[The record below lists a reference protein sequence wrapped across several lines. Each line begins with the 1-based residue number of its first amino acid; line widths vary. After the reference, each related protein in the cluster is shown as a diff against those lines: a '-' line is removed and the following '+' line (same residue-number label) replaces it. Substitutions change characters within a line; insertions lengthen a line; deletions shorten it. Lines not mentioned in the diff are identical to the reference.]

1 MAGVHAA
8 AARAAGRLARFSLV
22 VGTLLVGHT
31 ACQVSAQ
38 PTPSMRAPGED
49 VVVVAIVVEITPG
62 KPGAPT
68 ERVRVEKRHASTTVR
83 AERVDDAGKVTQ
95 AQEAPIPASDF
106 QSVWDIVERE
116 DLKTFRPQETGG
128 RVFDFGERRLR
139 LEWQSNRDATPTV
152 HEVVWIKPLANERKI
167 ARLITRLTEL
177 AQRHAPR
184 VPLAYFR

>member
-1 MAGVHAA
+1 MAGVQAA
-8 AARAAGRLARFSLV
+8 TARAAGRLARWSLV

-38 PTPSMRAPGED
+38 QARSMSAPGDD
-49 VVVVAIVVEITPG
+49 VVLAAIVVEITPG

-68 ERVRVEKRHASTTVR
+68 ERVRVEKRNASTTLR
-83 AERVDDAGKVTQ
+83 AERVDGSGTVSQ
-95 AQEAPIPASDF
+95 QQEAPIPASDF
-106 QSVWDIVERE
+106 QSAWEIVERE
-116 DLKTFRPQETGG
+116 DLRTFHPQEAGG

-139 LEWQSNRDATPTV
+139 LEWQSTRDGRPMV
-152 HEVVWIKPLANERKI
+152 HEVVWTKPLTNERTI
-167 ARLITRLTEL
+167 ARLITKLTEL